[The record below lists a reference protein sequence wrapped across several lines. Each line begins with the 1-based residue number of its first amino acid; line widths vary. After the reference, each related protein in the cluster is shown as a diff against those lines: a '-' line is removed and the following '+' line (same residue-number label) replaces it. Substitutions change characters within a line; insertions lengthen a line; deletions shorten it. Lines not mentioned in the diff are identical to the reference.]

1 MIFSSLYDYFI
12 QFWIESF
19 LFFYLSPIHQSLRHV
34 LWTDKIELFFFKI
47 TPFLT
52 RHNGKNDKT
61 QATKKPR

>member
-1 MIFSSLYDYFI
+1 VIILFNFGLNHFC
-12 QFWIESF
+12 F
-19 LFFYLSPIHQSLRHV
+19 LFITHHQSLRHI
-34 LWTDKIELFFFKI
+34 LWTDKIEFFFFKI